1 MANPHA
7 PQQSNNTEVETDGSA
22 DAFAAFAVITVIVCT
37 VVYWL
42 NGMA

>member
-7 PQQSNNTEVETDGSA
+7 PQQSSNTETDKDGSA
-22 DAFAAFAVITVIVCT
+22 DAFAAVAIIAVVVST

-42 NGMA
+42 HGMA